1 MEELRLILDS
11 LGIDDVRKLVGRR
24 DLLQGRCLDEVTAK
38 VLGINETHCD
48 SVNENIINPGNVWTP
63 DYSIYATQL
72 VRTGDVVIV
81 SMGSTGPPEVEPPKR
96 LIDWLRF
103 DGAQV
108 TKPAIDPY
116 REDIDVSTTLAGG
129 KLWLSMPVI
138 IRPPRTWD
146 RELIRVVKF
155 VARANSVMVDLEG
168 MDIVDNKHLMRVMWD
183 TYIERLGALVIT
195 NPQQVMPGVNVPTY
209 VRITEAG
216 EVSNAVNAL
225 VRKNNWFDGV
235 IIDINDDYPEAHLV
249 RLDVE
254 LRRRG
259 GIRDNVDLLIHMPS
273 IRSSG
278 GDIIKLVALGADAV
292 IISGFVERAL
302 HGYEGIED
310 FRLRFMKF
318 LIGVKREI
326 AQLLGAAGIYSLQSV
341 VGNRELLRALSG
353 RVRDML
359 MVKLAGED
367 VLYR

>member
-1 MEELRLILDS
+1 M
-11 LGIDDVRKLVGRR
+11 
-24 DLLQGRCLDEVTAK
+24 
-38 VLGINETHCD
+38 
-48 SVNENIINPGNVWTP
+48 
-63 DYSIYATQL
+63 
-72 VRTGDVVIV
+72 
-81 SMGSTGPPEVEPPKR
+81 
-96 LIDWLRF
+96 
-103 DGAQV
+103 
-108 TKPAIDPY
+108 
-116 REDIDVSTTLAGG
+116 STTLAEGR
-129 KLWLSMPVI
+129 LWLSMPVI

-146 RELIRVVKF
+146 RELIREAKF

-183 TYIERLGALVIT
+183 TYIEKLGALVIT

-225 VRKNNWFDGV
+225 ARKNNWFDGV

-259 GIRDNVDLLIHMPS
+259 IRDNVDLLIHMPN
-273 IRSSG
+273 IRSS

-302 HGYEGIED
+302 HGYSGIED